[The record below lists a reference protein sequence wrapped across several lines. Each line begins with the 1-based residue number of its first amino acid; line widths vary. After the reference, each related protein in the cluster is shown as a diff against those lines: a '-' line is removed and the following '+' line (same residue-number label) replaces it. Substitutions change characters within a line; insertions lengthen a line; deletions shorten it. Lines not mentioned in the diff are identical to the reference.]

1 MTALQFL
8 LDNVSGSTKDF
19 TSSLKSLIFALIMI
33 IAGIGVLIWWL
44 KR

>member
-8 LDNVSGSTKDF
+8 LQTAGGSTKDI

-33 IAGIGVLIWWL
+33 IALIGVLIWWL